1 MRISDWS
8 SDVCSSDLS
17 DCVILLDHRVHNQV
31 STRRL
36 RIVKY
41 RGTAHGTNEYPFLID
56 AAGFSVLP
64 VSAIAL
70 NHKVSEERISSGIA
84 DLDAM
89 LSGGGFHRS
98 SRLPASGVAGAET
111 GRASG
116 RERGGQNV

>member
-8 SDVCSSDLS
+8 SDVCSSDLKERGLTTVITAERGDGTFTRSGLEEYVS

-41 RGTAHGTNEYPFLID
+41 RGTAPGTNEYPFLID
-56 AAGFSVLP
+56 ADGFSVMP

-70 NHKVSEERISSGIA
+70 NRSEEGRVGKECVSTC
-84 DLDAM
+84 
-89 LSGGGFHRS
+89 RS
-98 SRLPASGVAGAET
+98 RWA
-111 GRASG
+111 RY
-116 RERGGQNV
+116 Q